1 MVNACRYRGVK
12 GGSRTVIL
20 VSRPPLSVGTYG
32 SISITAYG
40 TGYRARTLYRDY
52 DGVTRR
58 VERHGRT
65 KGAAERALR
74 LALRDRV
81 HVGAEAEI
89 TPDTKIAGLAETW
102 FAEISTQDRSP
113 GTLRAYRD
121 RLDRQ
126 IIPAFGNLRV
136 RELTTG
142 VVDRHLRAV
151 RDKHGASLAKLCRT
165 VLSGMAGLATR
176 HDALEHNPVRDAGR
190 ISPGKPK
197 RVPRA
202 LSVTETRELRAWLSN
217 DDKARER
224 DLPDLVDM
232 LLATGL
238 RVGEALAVT
247 WDAVNLSAGTVEVR
261 GTVIRVKGRGL
272 MIKPAPKTRA
282 GFRTL
287 LLPSWAVEM
296 LRLRPPGRLDQTV
309 FCSVLGGPRDRDNVI
324 GDLRNA
330 LNAAGFEW
338 VTSHTFRRTVATLM
352 DQSGLSARAAADQLG
367 HSHPSLK
374 QDVYYGRRI
383 VSTGAAEVLEVLG

>member
-1 MVNACRYRGVK
+1 MLMG
-12 GGSRTVIL
+12 
-20 VSRPPLSVGTYG
+20 RPPLSVGTSG
-32 SISITAYG
+32 SISTSPYG
-40 TGYRARTLYRDY
+40 TGYRARTRYRDY
-52 DGVTRR
+52 DAVTRR

-74 LALRDRV
+74 MALRDRV

-102 FAEISTQDRSP
+102 FAEISAQDRSP

-121 RLDRQ
+121 RLDGQ
-126 IIPAFGNLRV
+126 IIPGHGNLRV

-165 VLSGMAGLATR
+165 VLSGMAGLAAR

-190 ISPGKPK
+190 ISPGRPK

-202 LSVTETRELRAWLSN
+202 LSVAETRELRARLSN

-247 WDAVNLSAGTVEVR
+247 WDAVDLAAGTVEVR

-272 MIKPAPKTRA
+272 VIKPAPKTRA

-287 LLPSWAVEM
+287 VLPSWAVDM
-296 LRLRPPGRLDQTV
+296 LRLRPPGRPDQTV
-309 FCSVLGGPRDRDNVI
+309 FCSVLGGLRDRDNVI

-367 HSHPSLK
+367 HSHPSLT

-383 VSTGAAEVLEVLG
+383 ASTGAAEVLEVLG

>member
-1 MVNACRYRGVK
+1 MG
-12 GGSRTVIL
+12 
-20 VSRPPLSVGTYG
+20 RPPLSVGTYG
-32 SISITAYG
+32 SISTSPYG

-52 DGVTRR
+52 DGMTRR

-74 LALRDRV
+74 VALRDRV
-81 HVGAEAEI
+81 HVGAGAEI
-89 TPDTKIAGLAETW
+89 TPDTKIAALAEIW
-102 FAEISTQDRSP
+102 FAEISAQDRSP
-113 GTLRAYRD
+113 GTLLAYRD

-126 IIPAFGNLRV
+126 IIPALGNLRV

-151 RDKHGASLAKLCRT
+151 RDRHGASLAKLCRT

-190 ISPGKPK
+190 ISLGKPK

-202 LSVTETRELRAWLSN
+202 LSVAEIRELRAWLSN

-247 WDAVNLSAGTVEVR
+247 WDAGSVGGHSRSAGHCDSSEGA
-261 GTVIRVKGRGL
+261 GTHDQDRTEDQGRIPYTPASVMGRGD
-272 MIKPAPKTRA
+272 AETATSGQA
-282 GFRTL
+282 GSNGVL
-287 LLPSWAVEM
+287 LG
-296 LRLRPPGRLDQTV
+296 PGRT
-309 FCSVLGGPRDRDNVI
+309 
-324 GDLRNA
+324 
-330 LNAAGFEW
+330 
-338 VTSHTFRRTVATLM
+338 T
-352 DQSGLSARAAADQLG
+352 
-367 HSHPSLK
+367 
-374 QDVYYGRRI
+374 
-383 VSTGAAEVLEVLG
+383 

>member
-1 MVNACRYRGVK
+1 
-12 GGSRTVIL
+12 
-20 VSRPPLSVGTYG
+20 
-32 SISITAYG
+32 
-40 TGYRARTLYRDY
+40 
-52 DGVTRR
+52 
-58 VERHGRT
+58 
-65 KGAAERALR
+65 
-74 LALRDRV
+74 
-81 HVGAEAEI
+81 
-89 TPDTKIAGLAETW
+89 
-102 FAEISTQDRSP
+102 
-113 GTLRAYRD
+113 
-121 RLDRQ
+121 
-126 IIPAFGNLRV
+126 
-136 RELTTG
+136 
-142 VVDRHLRAV
+142 
-151 RDKHGASLAKLCRT
+151 
-165 VLSGMAGLATR
+165 MAGLATR

-202 LSVTETRELRAWLSN
+202 LSVAEIRQLRARLS
-217 DDKARER
+217 DDARARER

-247 WDAVNLSAGTVEVR
+247 WDALDLSAGTVEVR

-296 LRLRPPGRLDQTV
+296 LKLRPQARLDQTV
-309 FCSVLGGPRDRDNVI
+309 FCSMVGGLRDRDNAI

-352 DQSGLSARAAADQLG
+352 DQSGLSARARG
-367 HSHPSLK
+367 
-374 QDVYYGRRI
+374 G
-383 VSTGAAEVLEVLG
+383 

>member
-1 MVNACRYRGVK
+1 VG
-12 GGSRTVIL
+12 
-20 VSRPPLSVGTYG
+20 RPPLSVGTYG
-32 SISITAYG
+32 SISTSPYG

-52 DGVTRR
+52 DGMIRR
-58 VERHGRT
+58 VERHGQT

-81 HVGAEAEI
+81 YVGAEAEI
-89 TPDTKIAGLAETW
+89 TPDTKIAGLAEAW
-102 FAEISTQDRSP
+102 FSEISAQDRSP

-126 IIPAFGNLRV
+126 IIPALGNLRV

-142 VVDRHLRAV
+142 IVDRHLRAI
-151 RDKHGASLAKLCRT
+151 RDKHGAALAKLCRT

-202 LSVTETRELRAWLSN
+202 LSVAETRVLRAWLSN
-217 DDKARER
+217 DDKAREH

-247 WDAVNLSAGTVEVR
+247 WDAVDLSAGTVEVR
-261 GTVIRVKGRGL
+261 GTVIRVKGQGL

-287 LLPSWAVEM
+287 MLPSWAVEM
-296 LRLRPPGRLDQTV
+296 LRLRPPGKPDQTV
-309 FCSVLGGPRDRDNVI
+309 FCSAGGLRDRDNALS
-324 GDLRNA
+324 DLREA
-330 LNAAGFEW
+330 LNAAGFDW

-367 HSHPSLK
+367 HSHPSLT

-383 VSTGAAEVLEVLG
+383 ASTGAAEVLEVLR

>member
-1 MVNACRYRGVK
+1 M
-12 GGSRTVIL
+12 IL
-20 VSRPPLSVGTYG
+20 VGRPPLSVGTYG
-32 SISITAYG
+32 SISTAPYG
-40 TGYRARTLYRDY
+40 TGYRARTRYRDY

-65 KGAAERALR
+65 KGAAERALQI
-74 LALRDRV
+74 AMRDRM

-102 FAEISTQDRSP
+102 FAEVSTQDRSP

-126 IIPAFGNLRV
+126 IIPALGNLRV

-142 VVDRHLRAV
+142 VVDRHLRAI
-151 RDKHGASLAKLCRT
+151 RDMHGASLAKLCRT

-202 LSVTETRELRAWLSN
+202 LSVAETRELRAWLSN
-217 DDKARER
+217 NDKARER

-247 WDAVNLSAGTVEVR
+247 WDAVDLAAGTVEVR

-272 MIKPAPKTRA
+272 VIKPAPKTRA

-287 LLPSWAVEM
+287 VLPSWAVEM
-296 LRLRPPGRLDQTV
+296 LRLRPSGRPDQTV
-309 FCSVLGGPRDRDNVI
+309 FCSVLGGLRDRDNVI

-367 HSHPSLK
+367 HSHPSLT

-383 VSTGAAEVLEVLG
+383 ASTGAAEVLEVLR

>member
-1 MVNACRYRGVK
+1 MGVK
-12 GGSRTVIL
+12 GGLAYPIV
-20 VSRPPLSVGTYG
+20 VGRPPLSIGTYG
-32 SISITAYG
+32 SISTSPYG
-40 TGYRARTLYRDY
+40 AGYRARTLYRDY
-52 DGVTRR
+52 DGLTRR
-58 VERHGRT
+58 VERHGQTRV
-65 KGAAERALR
+65 AAERALR

-102 FAEISTQDRSP
+102 FAEISAQDRSP

-126 IIPAFGNLRV
+126 IIPALGNLRV

-142 VVDRHLRAV
+142 IVDRHLRAV
-151 RDKHGASLAKLCRT
+151 LDKHGAALARLCRT

-190 ISPGKPK
+190 LSSGRPK

-202 LSVTETRELRAWLSN
+202 LSVTEIRELRTRLK
-217 DDKARER
+217 DDEKARER
-224 DLPDLVDM
+224 DLPALVDM

-247 WDAVNLSAGTVEVR
+247 WDAVDLSAGTVEVR
-261 GTVIRVKGRGL
+261 GTVIRVKDQGL
-272 MIKPAPKTRA
+272 MIKSAPKTKA

-287 LLPSWAVEM
+287 VLPSWAMEM
-296 LRLRPPGRLDQTV
+296 LKLRPYGGPDQTV
-309 FCSVLGGPRDRDNVI
+309 FCSGPGGVRDRDNVI
-324 GDLRNA
+324 SDLRAA

-367 HSHPSLK
+367 HSHPSLT

-383 VSTGAAEVLEVLG
+383 ASTGAAEVLEVLR

>member
-1 MVNACRYRGVK
+1 M
-12 GGSRTVIL
+12 
-20 VSRPPLSVGTYG
+20 
-32 SISITAYG
+32 
-40 TGYRARTLYRDY
+40 
-52 DGVTRR
+52 
-58 VERHGRT
+58 
-65 KGAAERALR
+65 
-74 LALRDRV
+74 ALRDRV
-81 HVGAEAEI
+81 HVGAGAEI

-102 FAEISTQDRSP
+102 FAEISAQDRSP

-121 RLDRQ
+121 RLDGQ
-126 IIPAFGNLRV
+126 IIPALGNLRV

-151 RDKHGASLAKLCRT
+151 RDKHGAALAKLCRT

-202 LSVTETRELRAWLSN
+202 LSVVEIRQLRAWLSN
-217 DDKARER
+217 DARARER

-247 WDAVNLSAGTVEVR
+247 WDAVDLSAGTVEVR

-272 MIKPAPKTRA
+272 MIKPGPKTTA

-287 LLPSWAVEM
+287 VLPSWAVEM
-296 LRLRPPGRLDQTV
+296 LKLRPQGNPDQTV

-352 DQSGLSARAAADQLG
+352 DHSGLSARAAADQLG
-367 HSHPSLK
+367 HSHPSLT

-383 VSTGAAEVLEVLG
+383 ASTGAADVLEVLG

>member
-1 MVNACRYRGVK
+1 M
-12 GGSRTVIL
+12 
-20 VSRPPLSVGTYG
+20 
-32 SISITAYG
+32 
-40 TGYRARTLYRDY
+40 
-52 DGVTRR
+52 
-58 VERHGRT
+58 
-65 KGAAERALR
+65 
-74 LALRDRV
+74 ALRDRV
-81 HVGAEAEI
+81 HVGAGAEI
-89 TPDTKIAGLAETW
+89 TPDTKITGLAETW
-102 FAEISTQDRSP
+102 FAEISAQDRSP

-121 RLDRQ
+121 RLDGQ
-126 IIPAFGNLRV
+126 IIPALGNLRV

-190 ISPGKPK
+190 ISLGKPK

-202 LSVTETRELRAWLSN
+202 LSVAETRDLRAWLSK

-247 WDAVNLSAGTVEVR
+247 WDAVDLAVGTVEVR

-272 MIKPAPKTRA
+272 VIKPVPKTTA

-287 LLPSWAVEM
+287 VLSSWAVEM
-296 LRLRPPGRLDQTV
+296 LRLRPAGRPDQTV
-309 FCSVLGGPRDRDNVI
+309 FCSALGGLRDRDNAI

-367 HSHPSLK
+367 HSHPSLT

-383 VSTGAAEVLEVLG
+383 ANTGAADVLEVFG

>member
-1 MVNACRYRGVK
+1 M
-12 GGSRTVIL
+12 TL
-20 VSRPPLSVGTYG
+20 VGRPPLSVGTYG
-32 SISITAYG
+32 SISTSPYG

-58 VERHGRT
+58 VERHGQT

-74 LALRDRV
+74 LALRDRM

-89 TPDTKIAGLAETW
+89 TPDTKIAGLAESW
-102 FAEISTQDRSP
+102 FAEISAQDRSP

-126 IIPAFGNLRV
+126 IIPALGNLRV

-142 VVDRHLRAV
+142 IVDRHLRAV
-151 RDKHGASLAKLCRT
+151 REKHGAALGKLCRT

-176 HDALEHNPVRDAGR
+176 HDALDHNPVRDAGR
-190 ISPGKPK
+190 LSPGKPK

-202 LSVTETRELRAWLSN
+202 LTVAETRELRAWLRN
-217 DDKARER
+217 DDKAQER

-247 WDAVNLSAGTVEVR
+247 WDAVDLSAGTVEVR
-261 GTVIRVKGRGL
+261 GTVIRVKERGL
-272 MIKPAPKTRA
+272 IIKTAPKTRA

-296 LRLRPPGRLDQTV
+296 LRLRPHGTPDQTV
-309 FCSVLGGPRDRDNVI
+309 FCSALGGLRDRDNVI

-352 DQSGLSARAAADQLG
+352 DQSGLTARAAADQLG
-367 HSHPSLK
+367 HSHPSLT

-383 VSTGAAEVLEVLG
+383 ANTGAADVLEIFG

>member
-1 MVNACRYRGVK
+1 MLMG
-12 GGSRTVIL
+12 
-20 VSRPPLSVGTYG
+20 RPPLSVGTSG
-32 SISITAYG
+32 SISTSPYG
-40 TGYRARTLYRDY
+40 TGYRARTRYRDY

-74 LALRDRV
+74 MALRDRV

-102 FAEISTQDRSP
+102 FAEISAQDRSP

-121 RLDRQ
+121 RLDGQ
-126 IIPAFGNLRV
+126 IIPGLGNLRV

-190 ISPGKPK
+190 ISPGRPK

-202 LSVTETRELRAWLSN
+202 LSVAESRELRAWLSN

-247 WDAVNLSAGTVEVR
+247 WDAVDLAAGTGSAGHRDSSEGA
-261 GTVIRVKGRGL
+261 GTRDQARTKDQGR
-272 MIKPAPKTRA
+272 IPYARA
-282 GFRTL
+282 SVMGCGHAETATSGQAGSNSVL
-287 LLPSWAVEM
+287 LG
-296 LRLRPPGRLDQTV
+296 PGRPT
-309 FCSVLGGPRDRDNVI
+309 
-324 GDLRNA
+324 
-330 LNAAGFEW
+330 
-338 VTSHTFRRTVATLM
+338 
-352 DQSGLSARAAADQLG
+352 
-367 HSHPSLK
+367 
-374 QDVYYGRRI
+374 
-383 VSTGAAEVLEVLG
+383 

>member
-1 MVNACRYRGVK
+1 MG
-12 GGSRTVIL
+12 
-20 VSRPPLSVGTYG
+20 RPPLSVGTYG
-32 SISITAYG
+32 SISTSPYG

-65 KGAAERALR
+65 KGGAERALR
-74 LALRDRV
+74 MALRDRV

-102 FAEISTQDRSP
+102 FAEISAQDRSP

-121 RLDRQ
+121 RLDSQ
-126 IIPAFGNLRV
+126 IIPALGNLRV

-151 RDKHGASLAKLCRT
+151 RDKHGSSLAKLCRT

-202 LSVTETRELRAWLSN
+202 LSVAETCQLRAWLSN

-247 WDAVNLSAGTVEVR
+247 WDAVDLSAGTVEVR
-261 GTVIRVKGRGL
+261 GTVIRVKGQGL
-272 MIKPAPKTRA
+272 IIKPAPKTRA

-287 LLPSWAVEM
+287 VLPSWALQM
-296 LRLRPPGRLDQTV
+296 LRLRPPGGPDQTV
-309 FCSVLGGPRDRDNVI
+309 FCSVLGGLRDRDNAI

-330 LNAAGFEW
+330 LNAAGFTW

-352 DQSGLSARAAADQLG
+352 DQNGLSPRAAADQLG
-367 HSHPSLK
+367 HSHPSLT

-383 VSTGAAEVLEVLG
+383 ANTGAADVLEVFG

>member
-1 MVNACRYRGVK
+1 VG
-12 GGSRTVIL
+12 
-20 VSRPPLSVGTYG
+20 RPTLSIGTYG
-32 SISITAYG
+32 SISTAPYG

-58 VERHGRT
+58 VERHGGT

-74 LALRDRV
+74 IALRDRM
-81 HVGAEAEI
+81 HVGVETEI
-89 TPDTKIAGLAETW
+89 TPDTKIAELAETW
-102 FAEISTQDRSP
+102 FAEVSSQDRSP

-126 IIPAFGNLRV
+126 VIPALGNLRV

-151 RDKHGASLAKLCRT
+151 RDKHGAALAKLCRT

-176 HDALEHNPVRDAGR
+176 HDALAHNPVRDAGR
-190 ISPGKPK
+190 ISPGKSK

-202 LSVTETRELRAWLSN
+202 LSVAETRALRAWLSN
-217 DDKARER
+217 DDKAREH

-247 WDAVNLSAGTVEVR
+247 WDAVDLSAGTVEVR
-261 GTVIRVKGRGL
+261 GTVIRVKGQGL

-287 LLPSWAVEM
+287 MLPSWAVEM
-296 LRLRPPGRLDQTV
+296 LRLRPPGKPDQTV
-309 FCSVLGGPRDRDNVI
+309 FCSAVGGLRDRDNALS
-324 GDLRNA
+324 DLREA
-330 LNAAGFEW
+330 SNAAGFDW

-367 HSHPSLK
+367 HSHPSLT

-383 VSTGAAEVLEVLG
+383 ASTGAAEVLEVLR